1 MRLQLTSPFSYLQ
14 CIYVSQLVNLW
25 LWFQFDQGRVQDFW
39 KGGSNIYWFPKK
51 RSSDFKRGGGVQYIC
66 LTRTT
71 NLAYLD
77 AKEWTNMYF
86 EPLISVKCCPKLH
99 IKQLRNNLHYI
110 CRWDRVGLEGGGCH
124 RWKGG
129 VQEKGR
135 VRTPWPPS
143 GHAYVDAHESSTDC
157 IDQTFLWCCNQVVR
171 DVKDH
176 TR

>member
-1 MRLQLTSPFSYLQ
+1 MVWR
-14 CIYVSQLVNLW
+14 
-25 LWFQFDQGRVQDFW
+25 
-39 KGGSNIYWFPKK
+39 
-51 RSSDFKRGGGVQYIC
+51 GGVQYIC

-110 CRWDRVGLEGGGCH
+110 CLWDRVGLEGGGH

-129 VQEKGR
+129 VQEKGGGSG
-135 VRTPWPPS
+135 PPDPPPS
-143 GHAYVDAHESSTDC
+143 GHAYVYTSWETVYIKASPVYQPSVRRPINNDH
-157 IDQTFLWCCNQVVR
+157 FLHYKTYIICRFYLFVTYVIITGR
-171 DVKDH
+171 
-176 TR
+176 